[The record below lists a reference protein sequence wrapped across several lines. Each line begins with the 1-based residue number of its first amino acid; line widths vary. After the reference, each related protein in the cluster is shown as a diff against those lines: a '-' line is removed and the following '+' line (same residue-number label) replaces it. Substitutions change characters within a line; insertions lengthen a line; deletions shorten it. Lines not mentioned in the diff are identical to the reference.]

1 MKNKNLI
8 NQNSLHKV
16 ALTTIFLGLL
26 VSLCIMFN
34 AGNSQ
39 KSILLIALFTFWVA
53 SPFSGLL
60 IINSISNKWCTSLRK
75 PLYWLMIILT
85 IISIVAY
92 SGVLKS
98 LNNKPAFIFLIVPFF
113 SWLSIATFFIIAK
126 RKINNSKDIK
136 IN

>member
-26 VSLCIMFN
+26 VSLCILFN

-39 KSILLIALFTFWVA
+39 KSIILIGLFTFWVA
-53 SPFSGLL
+53 SPFLGLL
-60 IINSISNKWCTSLRK
+60 IINRISNKWSISHRK
-75 PLYWLMIILT
+75 LLYWLMIILT

-92 SGVLKS
+92 SDVLKS
-98 LNNKPAFIFLIVPFF
+98 LNTKPAFIFLVVPFF
-113 SWLSIATFFIIAK
+113 SWLSIATFFLITK
-126 RKINNSKDIK
+126 RKINRSKDTK
-136 IN
+136 TN